1 VLDAERYEG
10 YLKLEDEIGKLRKQR
25 KKRQIT
31 VERRNKRDHK
41 IKARNRV
48 DRDEIE
54 QNLKPN
60 RSGRMEE

>member
-1 VLDAERYEG
+1 MRFLT
-10 YLKLEDEIGKLRKQR
+10 LEDEIAKLRRQR

-48 DRDEIE
+48 DREEIE
-54 QNLKPN
+54 QDLKPH